1 MQVRASGHPQIGWP
15 RRDRSAHKC
24 GPPLGFDLNRSPWL
38 RWQLENGSFLTL
50 FQTCQEYDL
59 TVWKLQ
65 CIVMGGDLLFV
76 NLPKDAV
83 FCSIVR
89 LCHGHTR
96 ADRRWTSQAKA
107 S

>member
-1 MQVRASGHPQIGWP
+1 MLGSDTRVTGASGQPQIGWP

-50 FQTCQEYDL
+50 FQTCQEYNL

-76 NLPKDAV
+76 DLPKYRCLLFDCTLV
-83 FCSIVR
+83 PRPHS
-89 LCHGHTR
+89 
-96 ADRRWTSQAKA
+96 S
-107 S
+107 